1 MPEKRNSP
9 LFPKQKWNELPSPDP
24 DSQTSILNAVAL
36 VRFYD
41 QSSDW
46 QWYGIEF
53 DQADVFWGIVT
64 NGKLALAGN
73 FSLSELEGIESEET
87 RRKTVRIDEDFKPL
101 KVSELAQSDP
111 AVMELMRDLESRMR
125 SIPSDLVELD

>member
-1 MPEKRNSP
+1 MSEKRNPP
-9 LFPKQKWNELPSPDP
+9 LFPKEIWNKIPSPDP
-24 DSQTSILNAVAL
+24 DSQASILNAVAL

-53 DQADVFWGIVT
+53 DKKDVFWGIVT

-87 RRKTVRIDEDFKPL
+87 RRKTVRRDEEFQPI
-101 KVSELAQSDP
+101 KVSDLAENQSAVQELIRE
-111 AVMELMRDLESRMR
+111 MEAKIKSM
-125 SIPSDLVELD
+125 PSENK

>member
-1 MPEKRNSP
+1 MPGKRNSP
-9 LFPKQKWNELPSPDP
+9 LFPKEKWDEIPAPDP
-24 DSQTSILNAVAL
+24 DTQTSILNAVAL

-53 DQADVFWGIVT
+53 DQEDVFWGIVT

-87 RRKTVRIDEDFKPL
+87 RQKTVRRDEEFGPL
-101 KVSELAQSDP
+101 TISDLAENEP
-111 AVMELMRDLESRMR
+111 AILELMRDLESKIKSM
-125 SIPSDLVELD
+125 PSDLVELG